1 MSSDKEERIDEENG
15 GELSPEV
22 HTSNVE
28 EKVET
33 EKTMKRNKNLPKAI
47 KIVFLGLI
55 LVAIIVGVA
64 VPLTRPMEREEDVN
78 ILTEELARAEIKKM
92 EFRRKKF
99 SAPLPEFNSAILDGY
114 EDCDGLIND
123 IENALSELANIRIQ
137 SDMCNFA
144 SPFGDVLIDVVGVTL
159 GVEPF
164 FEPVFDEN
172 LVPGD
177 TVADSTTGM
186 EPVAIE
192 NGESFMADDQ
202 SFDDVSGGGED
213 SFGTNNQNENVD
225 EADMIKSDGTYVY
238 TVYGSDIVVLDL
250 VGTERFRLELVE
262 KDDSFSWWHDDY
274 IQFEDSGNGT
284 ASSSEAETITVSV
297 SSNGKRAGSFHKSIE
312 SLMLFEN
319 RLVAFVSSNN
329 WFYSS
334 VSSFTT
340 EIILIDINLTNGELS
355 IIERKSVNGIYQA
368 ARMIEPNIHLVTTSY
383 IQTWEFTSE
392 FARWQNE
399 FVGMGARKYA
409 EKAFAKAESIIPKY
423 AKALARELLSDEA
436 PIDKK
441 GDLDDDLIFPQDTCK
456 NIAKLSSY
464 QNGKSDDD
472 VDWTDLQGTLNG
484 FVRVTSFNITS
495 GLNDTASTSAAFV
508 PTAHADVYATE
519 DMLFLGG
526 RGWAANP
533 EDASRSQD
541 VTYITAFRFSGA
553 SATLNA
559 TGFVPGYTIN
569 QFSFDFFDG
578 HLRVAT
584 TTSADWSWNPLF
596 GTSEILSNSTNQ
608 IVVTAIEDNELKIVG
623 KLEGLGETEVIY
635 AVRFLGDRAFM
646 VTFRQ
651 TDPFYAIDLS
661 VPEAPVMRGELKIP
675 GFSNYLHPVDD
686 DFILAVGQ
694 DANELGM
701 TLGLQIAL
709 FNVSDLDDPKQ
720 IGKKVVD
727 GWSFSESQN
736 DHHAF
741 RYLPLTKKLILPI
754 SSAVFDG
761 FHVYD
766 INTTF
771 SDNQGSIE
779 LDFNISHFD
788 SKNPHLLCYGIN
800 YLRPRSLVFQGD
812 VMTFKGHSVLSHDLE
827 SGDMLFEIDLD
838 EGLNNTDMCYGWF
851 F

>member
-1 MSSDKEERIDEENG
+1 MSPDKEERIDEENG
-15 GELSPEV
+15 GEPPLEAQ
-22 HTSNVE
+22 TSNVE
-28 EKVET
+28 EAVEA
-33 EKTMKRNKNLPKAI
+33 EKTIERHKNLPKAI
-47 KIVFLGLI
+47 KIVFFGLI
-55 LVAIIVGVA
+55 LVAIIVSVA
-64 VPLTRPMEREEDVN
+64 VPLTRPLKQEEDTDL
-78 ILTEELARAEIKKM
+78 LTQELARAEIKKAA
-92 EFRRKKF
+92 FRRKKF

-137 SDMCNFA
+137 NDMCNFFD
-144 SPFGDVLIDVVGVTL
+144 PFSDGIVGA
-159 GVEPF
+159 
-164 FEPVFDEN
+164 FEPVVFESDILLLDVLE
-172 LVPGD
+172 
-177 TVADSTTGM
+177 DSTTSM
-186 EPVAIE
+186 EPVATANE
-192 NGESFMADDQ
+192 EPL
-202 SFDDVSGGGED
+202 FDDGLSGGGED

-250 VGTERFRLELVE
+250 LGNERFRLELVE
-262 KDDSFSWWHDDY
+262 KDDSLPWLHDDY
-274 IQFEDSGNGT
+274 FQPDENSNGT
-284 ASSSEAETITVSV
+284 ISSSGSETITVSV
-297 SSNGKRAGSFHKSIE
+297 SSAGKRSNVAGSFHKSIE

-340 EIILIDINLTNGELS
+340 EIILIDINLTNGGLS

-383 IQTWEFTSE
+383 IHTWEFTSE
-392 FARWQNE
+392 FARWRE
-399 FVGMGARKYA
+399 EYTGMGARRYA
-409 EKAFAKAESIIPKY
+409 KKAFEKAESIIPKY
-423 AKALARELLSDEA
+423 AKALARELLSNEA
-436 PIDKK
+436 PTDNKRIP
-441 GDLDDDLIFPQDTCK
+441 DDDLTFPKDTCK

-472 VDWTDLQGTLNG
+472 VDWTSLQGTLNG

-533 EDASRSQD
+533 EDESRSQD

-559 TGFVPGYTIN
+559 TGFIPGYTIN
-569 QFSFDFFDG
+569 QFSFDFFND

-608 IVVTAIEDNELKIVG
+608 IVVAAIEDNELKIVG

-646 VTFRQ
+646 VTFRR

-694 DANELGM
+694 DADEFGM

-720 IGKKVVD
+720 IAKHVVD
-727 GWSFSESQN
+727 GWSFSESQH

-754 SSAVFDG
+754 SSGVFDG

-771 SDNQGSIE
+771 SDDQGSIE

-788 SKNPHLLCYGIN
+788 DKNPHLLCYGMN
-800 YLRPRSLVFQGD
+800 YLPPRSLVFQGD
-812 VMTFKGHSVLSHDLE
+812 VMTFKGHAVLSHDLE
-827 SGDMLFEIDLD
+827 SGDMLFKIELD